1 MGSSTGCVDS
11 VSKRNGCSDRR
22 SPKLQII
29 PFRASHM
36 IEVNPEAPAPM
47 LWLANYAEANGVAYT
62 GCVLGV
68 KLGCAGIAVKDFNVG
83 ELWAVFNPYLKSKM
97 KLSLFRVCRELLEKN
112 IKEMTDLKVI
122 YALCDYDDKTAQG
135 FLSHLHGG
143 FKLKRYQY
151 ELIL

>member
-1 MGSSTGCVDS
+1 MELSTGCVDS
-11 VSKRNGCSDRR
+11 AVKQRGFSERC

-47 LWLANYAEANGVAYT
+47 LWLANYAEKNGVAYT

-68 KLGCAGIAVKDFNVG
+68 KLGCAGIAVKDLNVG

-97 KLSLFRVCRELLEKN
+97 KLSLLRVCRELLEKN
-112 IKEMTDLKVI
+112 IKAMTDLKVI
-122 YALCDYDDKTAQG
+122 YALCDHDDKTAQK

-143 FKLKRYQY
+143 FKLRRYQY
-151 ELIL
+151 ELVL